1 MKKQKFYVK
10 LIDNGDFYLKSVGG
24 YIFKEDSRLF
34 MILKTKYNPF
44 KTYAL
49 VDIKTGVLLRSANS
63 KEELL
68 QKYYDVKIKYD
79 NIVNEK
85 WYKKLILEFN
95 ELLNN
100 GKILEVEEE

>member
-10 LIDNGDFYLKSVGG
+10 LIDNGDWYLKSVEG
-24 YIFKEDSRLF
+24 YVFKEDSRLF
-34 MILKTKYNPF
+34 MILKNKYNPF
-44 KTYAL
+44 KNYAL
-49 VDIKTGVLLRSANS
+49 VDIKTGVYVCKADT

-85 WYKKLILEFN
+85 WYEKLIVEFN
-95 ELLNN
+95 ELLNS
-100 GKILEVEEE
+100 GKIIEVEE

>member
-1 MKKQKFYVK
+1 MKRTKFYVK
-10 LIDNGDFYLKSVGG
+10 LIDNGDWYLKSVGG

-34 MILKTKYNPF
+34 MILKNKDNPF
-44 KTYAL
+44 KNYAL
-49 VDIKTGVLLRSANS
+49 VDIKTGVYLCKADT

-85 WYKKLILEFN
+85 WYNKLILEFN

-100 GKILEVEEE
+100 GKIVEVEE